1 MSLISMSLSR
11 LFAWLILGKIGESEF
26 SSLPWMTHFETLF
39 KSDINNQIQSYAL
52 SSLMIQK
59 LLRIHSVLTNIEII
73 ITQYRIIIAWT
84 HIYRLTGS
92 IPTTPP
98 NFSPPPL
105 SSIPPLPATDTQTPL
120 HRPPRTHKY
129 SSVMR
134 HLNQPKKKIICWKLS
149 GWFSF
154 HHTYH
159 PPSL

>member
-59 LLRIHSVLTNIEII
+59 LLRIHSVLTNVEII

-92 IPTTPP
+92 IPTLPP

-105 SSIPPLPATDTQTPL
+105 SSIPLFLPQT
-120 HRPPRTHKY
+120 HRHPHTGPPVHINTHQ
-129 SSVMR
+129 
-134 HLNQPKKKIICWKLS
+134 LWDI
-149 GWFSF
+149 
-154 HHTYH
+154 
-159 PPSL
+159 